1 MKKLFLITLA
11 ISFVYVGC
19 DLIDGTGV
27 TNPNLTLEESTASAN
42 SASAWLVGT
51 ERRAALLMNSFLT
64 TAEIT
69 TDNVENKNTFFNQNV
84 NSGIIRKIDTD
95 IENTN
100 FAFARLREQAKYGL
114 EVVIAENDT
123 DAAGTEIEAE
133 FHFYLGYAH
142 LLAAENMT
150 SLPAEPE
157 GVPQSPE
164 THFQVAIDAFT
175 AANAVVADPSYD
187 LALARAHYG
196 LGNKTEAVSFAEDF
210 LASAPA
216 DFVRNIEFDGVN
228 GPSSTIQLAVYDR
241 QTFNDL
247 QPLPRLDFLD
257 PKYGDLPGVQQ
268 SPIAILKAEEAHLI
282 IAEAQLSDDNLVGA
296 VSTMSDIV
304 DLVSSRPTRDFN
316 ETNENRIG
324 NEGVNPQRPNTSD
337 FIVRS
342 DANSP
347 FLPGLVLDRVEE
359 TTVPTISGTS
369 VTEQDILDVATD
381 NTELLRLVYL
391 MRQEIFFLE
400 GRRMFDLG
408 IRWPVSEVEE
418 LNNENVTEADL
429 QPVIP
434 SHIPSPYVSMNE
446 FDADFDTNEVTILID
461 MNRVIAE
468 ERGNRFD

>member
-1 MKKLFLITLA
+1 MKKLLLITLA

-27 TNPNLTLEESTASAN
+27 TNPNLTLEDATGSAN

-64 TAEIT
+64 TSEIT

-84 NSGIIRKIDTD
+84 NSGVIRKIDTD

-114 EVVIAENDT
+114 DVVIAENDP

-157 GVPQSPE
+157 GAPQSPE
-164 THFQVAIDAFT
+164 THFQVAISAFEDALEIV
-175 AANAVVADPSYD
+175 NDPSYE

-196 LGNKTEAVSFAEDF
+196 AGNKTEAVDYAESF
-210 LASAPA
+210 LNNAPS
-216 DFVRNIEFDGVN
+216 DFVRYIEFDGVN
-228 GPSSTIQLAVYDR
+228 GPTSTIQLAVYDR
-241 QTFNDL
+241 QTFRDL

-257 PKYGDLPGVQQ
+257 PKYGDLSGTDQ
-268 SPIAILKAEEAHLI
+268 SPIAMFKAEEAHLI
-282 IAEAQLSDDNLVGA
+282 IAEAQLSDNDLSGASETLKDLVELVG
-296 VSTMSDIV
+296 T
-304 DLVSSRPTRDFN
+304 RPSRDFN

-324 NEGVNPQRPNTSD
+324 NEGNPQRPDSSA
-337 FIVRS
+337 FVVRAEPNAS
-342 DANSP
+342 FQNN
-347 FLPGLVLDRVEE
+347 LVLDRTES
-359 TTVPTISGTS
+359 TSVPTISGTS
-369 VTEQDILDVATD
+369 VTDQIIDD
-381 NTELLRLVYL
+381 NSTSETELLRLVYL
-391 MRQEIFFLE
+391 MRQEIFYLE

-418 LNNENVTEADL
+418 LNNENVSESDV

-434 SHIPSPYVSMNE
+434 SYIPTPYVTMNE
-446 FDADFDTNEVTILID
+446 FEADFDSFEVTIQVD

-468 ERGNRFD
+468 QRGNRFN

>member
-1 MKKLFLITLA
+1 MKKLFLIALT

-27 TNPNLTLEESTASAN
+27 TNPNLTLTDATGSAN

-84 NSGIIRKIDTD
+84 NDGTIRKIDQD

-100 FAFARLREQAKYGL
+100 FQFARLREQASYGL
-114 EVVIAENDT
+114 NVVIPENDP

-157 GVPQSPE
+157 GEPQSPE
-164 THFQVAIDAFT
+164 THFQVAISAFEDALEDGS
-175 AANAVVADPSYD
+175 DPSYE

-196 LGNKTEAVSFAEDF
+196 AGNKTEAVSFAESF
-210 LASAPA
+210 LNNVPQ
-216 DFVRNIEFDGVN
+216 DFVRYIEFDGVN
-228 GPSSTIQLAVYDR
+228 GPASTIQLAVYDR
-241 QTFNDL
+241 QTFRDL

-257 PKYGDLPGVQQ
+257 PKYGDLPGTDQ

-282 IAEAQLSDDNLVGA
+282 IAEAQLSDNNLSGA
-296 VSTMSDIV
+296 ADTMK
-304 DLVSSRPTRDFN
+304 DLVALVNTRPTRDFN

-324 NEGVNPQRPNTSD
+324 NEGFPQRPDSSAFVVRTEPD
-337 FIVRS
+337 AAFIS
-342 DANSP
+342 
-347 FLPGLVLDRVEE
+347 GLVLDRTET

-369 VTEQDILDVATD
+369 VTEQIIDD
-381 NTELLRLVYL
+381 NASSETELLRLVYL
-391 MRQEIFFLE
+391 MRQEIFYLE

-418 LNNENVTEADL
+418 LNNNNVTESDV

-434 SHIPSPYVSMNE
+434 SYIPTPYITMNE
-446 FDADFDTNEVTILID
+446 FEADFDSFEVTIQVD

-468 ERGNRFD
+468 QRGNRFN